1 MISFILK
8 GILRD
13 KSRSWLP
20 ILVITIGVM
29 LTVSMIGYI
38 NGAFRD
44 LIDQNARFDTG
55 HVKIM
60 TRAYYEKQDQIP
72 NDLALLEV
80 TPLVQQLQKDFPG
93 IDWVQRI
100 KFGGLLDVAD
110 DKGESRMQGNAIGLA
125 YDLLSPGSSELER
138 MKIASSIV
146 SGQVLKQPGEAIIGH
161 EFAERLQIKPG
172 DSFTFFGSTME
183 GSMAFKAFKL
193 AGTIRYGSTGMDKT
207 AIIVDLK
214 DAQYLLDMEDG
225 TGELLGFQGDFYD
238 NEQAISM
245 ATQFNAKYVNDKDQ
259 FAPTMITLKAQN
271 GLGELINHAESM
283 TGGFIFLFVL
293 AMSIVLWNTGL
304 LGGLRRYKEFGIRLA
319 LGEGKSRIY
328 LTNIAEAV
336 IIGLIGSVIGTILG
350 LAISYYMQE
359 VGIDVSAYLQESS
372 MIMPTIIRSRITP
385 DLFYIG
391 FIPGVLAMV
400 FGTML
405 AGRAIYKRETA
416 RLFKELEV

>member
-20 ILVITIGVM
+20 IIVISLGVM
-29 LTVSMIGYI
+29 LTVTMIGYI

-44 LIDQNARFDTG
+44 MIDQNARFDTG
-55 HVKIM
+55 HVKVM

-80 TPLVQQLQKDFPG
+80 TPLLKKLQQDFPG

-100 KFGGLLDVAD
+100 KFGGLLDVPDAQ
-110 DKGESRMQGNAIGLA
+110 GETRMQGYAIGMA
-125 YDLLSPGSSELER
+125 YDLLSPGSSEPAR
-138 MKIASSIV
+138 MKIASSLV
-146 SGQVLKQPGEAIIGH
+146 SGNPIQQAGEAVIGH
-161 EFAERLQIKPG
+161 EFAERLKIKPG

-183 GSMAFKAFKL
+183 GSMAFKTFKL

-214 DAQYLLDMEDG
+214 DTQYLLDMEDG

-238 NEQAISM
+238 DEQAIAM
-245 ATQFNAKYVNDKDQ
+245 ANQFNTKYEKDKDP

-271 GLGELINHAESM
+271 GLGELIDQAESM

-304 LGGLRRYKEFGIRLA
+304 LGGLRRYREFGIRLA

-328 LTNIAEAV
+328 LTNIVEAV

-359 VGIDVSAYLQESS
+359 VGFDVSDYLQESA
-372 MIMPTIIRSRITP
+372 MIMPTTIRSRITP

>member
-20 ILVITIGVM
+20 IVVITIGVL
-29 LTVSMIGYI
+29 LTVTMIGYI

-44 LIDQNARFDTG
+44 MIDQNARFDTG

-60 TRAYYEKQDQIP
+60 SRAYAKKQDQVP

-80 TPLVQQLQKDFPG
+80 TPLIQGLQKAHPT
-93 IDWVQRI
+93 IDWVKRI
-100 KFGGLLDVAD
+100 KFGGLLDVED
-110 DKGESRMQGNAIGLA
+110 DKGDSRTQGYAVGMA
-125 YDLLSPGSSELER
+125 YDLLSPNSTESNR
-138 MKIASSIV
+138 MKIEASLV
-146 SGQVLKQPGEAIIGH
+146 SGKMLQQSGEAIIGY
-161 EFAERLQIKPG
+161 EFAERLQLKPG
-172 DSFTFFGSTME
+172 DTFTFFGNTME
-183 GSMAFKAFKL
+183 GSMTFKTFTL
-193 AGTIRYGSTGMDKT
+193 AGTIRYGIVGMDKT
-207 AIIVDLK
+207 AIIVDLL
-214 DAQYLLDMEDG
+214 DAQNLLDMEDG
-225 TGELLGFQGDFYD
+225 AGEILGFQGDFYKD
-238 NEQAISM
+238 EEAASM
-245 ATQFNAKYVNDKDQ
+245 TNQFNAQYENDKDE
-259 FAPTMITLKAQN
+259 FAPEMIHLKAQN
-271 GLGELINHAESM
+271 GLGELIDQAESM

-319 LGEGKSRIY
+319 LGEGKGRIY
-328 LTNIAEAV
+328 MTNIIEAV
-336 IIGLIGSVIGTILG
+336 IIGLIGSVIGTVLG
-350 LAISYYMQE
+350 LGISYYMQE

-372 MIMPTIIRSRITP
+372 MIIPTTIRSRITP

-405 AGRAIYKRETA
+405 AGRGIYKRETA
-416 RLFKELEV
+416 QLFKELEV